1 MTKNSR
7 MDKDALIDAMLD
19 DMDEEAIEEAA
30 REALINRVSKMKGKE
45 REDLMQKLV
54 VEPEERMDVI
64 HTALVR
70 LAESL
75 TKKDDYLPEGWDK
88 AKVLKLAE
96 AIDNGDL
103 DLVSAED

>member
-1 MTKNSR
+1 
-7 MDKDALIDAMLD
+7 
-19 DMDEEAIEEAA
+19 
-30 REALINRVSKMKGKE
+30 
-45 REDLMQKLV
+45 
-54 VEPEERMDVI
+54 MDVI

-103 DLVSAED
+103 DIVSAED